1 MQAISS
7 VTAAGVLLLLQL
19 ECYCSRSVTAAGV
32 LQQQECYCT
41 ALHDRML
48 PCKPT
53 KLVLSSGGA
62 AFWGCSRTSST
73 DAEGQRVSSRRNTWR
88 RCISL
93 SKLEISLSRS
103 MLWSNQSSSA
113 APIASRGS
121 SRAPIAAPISAL
133 FFSCFE
139 KIRFTVSNQSI
150 RHSRC
155 NQSIRHSRCHQLI
168 RHSSH

>member
-1 MQAISS
+1 MCKLS
-7 VTAAGVLLLLQL
+7 
-19 ECYCSRSVTAAGV
+19 GV

-48 PCKPT
+48 PCKL
-53 KLVLSSGGA
+53 KKWVLISGGA
-62 AFWGCSRTSST
+62 EFWCCSRPPRT

-103 MLWSNQSSSA
+103 TLWSNQSSSA
-113 APIASRGS
+113 APIVSLGS

-139 KIRFTVSNQSI
+139 KIRFTVSNQ
-150 RHSRC
+150 
-155 NQSIRHSRCHQLI
+155 LI